1 MKIVSNSDIQ
11 SVGTV
16 NKSIDFGIDKKNI
29 GILFRG
35 FSDTLYSNKI
45 GSIVREVTSNCFD
58 SHREAGIKDDVVIT
72 MVPADP
78 LTGKNGKI
86 SFQDVGVG
94 LSPERIKDIYSKYF
108 SSTKRDTNDEIGGF
122 GIGAKSP
129 LAYTDVF
136 EVNTIHGGILYNYVV
151 HRGEQVPVIKL
162 LSQKKTDERNGTTVI
177 LPVRAGDEDRF
188 RSECKHQLRFF
199 SNIHYIGLDIDRNYK
214 VIEGKHWIASTNNDP
229 DYRLSICLGG
239 VSYPLD
245 KSQAGLSQY
254 DSKEMYCD
262 YYNATTIALKF
273 DIGEIDVTMSRENVE
288 YNDRTIKAIQ
298 DKYREARAE
307 LLGMYHESWAKVTDF
322 RKYFID
328 ANDRSHHTIKLP
340 IGEHT
345 IDISFT
351 MSSMDRPVFAPWG
364 VAVDSTLLAM
374 ILKTYRIIDGERSL
388 KKYGNEPDKLFKS
401 YDLDHWFRKA
411 DKLSSLKSNYIHDE
425 VINSGTFVCVEVA
438 EVDWSKGSFL
448 QDKRADYDKVK
459 PLLLK
464 YIKDKTSSYDKI
476 VVPDSYKPTV
486 PSKVRTKAPKG
497 AVCARIPHFERY
509 WHRDNESDITY
520 KKLSTTYIA
529 VENELAKGNT
539 IIYGTQDEIDILN
552 KFCLVFSYLGGRQ
565 ERAGDRIEIGKKRV
579 TIHKIANRHV
589 KHYSDMGALSIK
601 EYITK
606 HYNLFISFKHA
617 GLFNCFYQNLSS
629 LFEELE
635 VFPVKFQGIYTKTS
649 YVSNNGQWDEIF
661 NKTKRGD
668 SVTKEGTQEKE
679 VQKLL
684 EYYKIPYAPDSY
696 TVNGVSIKAFNDMMR
711 SIYDEIHFLS
721 YTIDISKSHLREYK
735 ETPEKG
741 LNILKN
747 IIKDHYKVVYYKINK
762 FK

>member
-58 SHREAGIKDDVVIT
+58 SHREAGVKDDVVIT

-245 KSQAGLSQY
+245 KGQAGLSQY
-254 DSKEMYCD
+254 DDKEMYCD

-307 LLGMYHESWAKVTDF
+307 LLGMYHESWSKVKDF

-364 VAVDSTLLAM
+364 VAVDSTMLSM

-388 KKYGNEPDKLFKS
+388 KKYGNEADKLFKT
-401 YDLDHWFRKA
+401 YDLDHWFRKG

-425 VINSGTFVCVEVA
+425 VINSSTFVCVEVA
-438 EVDWSKGSFL
+438 EMDWDRSSVLRDRKE
-448 QDKRADYDKVK
+448 DYDIVK

-464 YIKDKTSSYDKI
+464 YIKDNTSSYDKI
-476 VVPDSYKPTV
+476 VVPDSYKPAV
-486 PSKVRTKAPKG
+486 PAKVKTKAPKG

-509 WHRDNESDITY
+509 WHRDSESDITY

-565 ERAGDRIEIGKKRV
+565 ERAGDRIEIGKTRV

-589 KHYSDMGALSIK
+589 KHYSNMGALSIK

-617 GLFNCFYQNLSS
+617 GLFNSFYQSLSA

-635 VFPVKFQGIYTKTS
+635 VFPVKFQGIYTKTQK
-649 YVSNNGQWDEIF
+649 VSNTGQYDEIF
-661 NKTKRGD
+661 NTTRRGD
-668 SVTKEGTQEKE
+668 SVTKEGHQEEE

-684 EYYKIPYAPDSY
+684 KYYKIPYAPDSY

-711 SIYDEIHFLS
+711 SIYNEIHFLS
-721 YTIDISKSHLREYK
+721 YTVDISSATLREYK
-735 ETPEKG
+735 ETSEKG